1 MRETGCMR
9 NRWPILALL
18 CVLTSLLAGGT
29 ASASSPSGAENRVW
43 AFDLAEQV
51 HVAGELAL
59 TPELHQGCELAYDD
73 SASRSL
79 LAAKGGGTVIGKLDD
94 IGAGKLRSGENSLLK
109 HLDGD
114 LGSPRANWGR
124 NSSVL
129 RTEMGKGV
137 PIRDATVNP
146 NTGALINDTGFLRAE
161 RNLLR
166 NQGWTYNPGT
176 TLWSPPR

>member
-1 MRETGCMR
+1 MR

-18 CVLTSLLAGGT
+18 CALVNLLVPST
-29 ASASSPSGAENRVW
+29 ASANSSTGAENRVW
-43 AFDLAEQV
+43 DFSLQEQA
-51 HVAGELAL
+51 HVEGASAL
-59 TPELHQGCELAYDD
+59 TPELHQGSELAYDD
-73 SASRSL
+73 CTSGSP
-79 LAAKGGGTVIGKLDD
+79 LAAKGGGAVIGKLDD

-129 RTEMGKGV
+129 RTEMRKGV

-146 NTGALINDTGFLRAE
+146 STGALINDTGFLGAE